1 MSLGEYLHEKAEESR
16 HNEVIGYLIVIIAS
30 IFLIGGIL
38 VTVVTTDYPSWFLF
52 LPSHITFHP
61 YSLLALASSL
71 LGAVL
76 LCLGLVLIIHYALE
90 RSWYIQEPRKAQMLE
105 MEDAATKKASG
116 FTCQI
121 TCLKH

>member
-30 IFLIGGIL
+30 IFLTGGIL
-38 VTVVTTDYPSWFLF
+38 VTVVTADDPSWFLF
-52 LPSHITFHP
+52 LPYHITSHP

-76 LCLGLVLIIHYALE
+76 LCLGLVLIFHYALE
-90 RSWYIQEPRKAQMLE
+90 RSWYMQELRKAQTLE
-105 MEDAATKKASG
+105 IEKMQRRRKRVALPAK
-116 FTCQI
+116 
-121 TCLKH
+121 